1 MRIYNK
7 TQQGKWMKK
16 EIIRHSHLDNQMC
29 VFDLTIMGQIIGI
42 KKTELRVFSLNF
54 IILFSRRN
62 GMFKGAF

>member
-1 MRIYNK
+1 
-7 TQQGKWMKK
+7 MKK